1 MPLKVAAGT
10 SRPQG
15 RQQQRRSVAVVDAA
29 NPQSNFF
36 LPAPGAEKLASS
48 LEAGEFLLLTAHRQA
63 GKTTL
68 AQEIVVQ
75 LQERGCLTAVIYLTM
90 LPEKKSL
97 FVLHEI
103 LKILKIPDSR
113 DDPKWC
119 VHYPPARRRDLHH
132 LSFIPNRALQSFLQ
146 SPSSPQVV
154 LVFEES
160 DAVQL
165 ADTKDVVFFF
175 QTLREL
181 KQLPGKRRV
190 PIRVAV
196 IECLVNT

>member
-1 MPLKVAAGT
+1 LPLKVAAGT

-97 FVLHEI
+97 SVLHEI
-103 LKILKIPDSR
+103 LKILEIPDSR

-119 VHYPPARRRDLHH
+119 VYYPPARRRDFHTYPQSPTGLSSPFSSLHH
-132 LSFIPNRALQSFLQ
+132 HLKLSLFLKNAMQCSLQIQRTSYSSFRLC
-146 SPSSPQVV
+146 
-154 LVFEES
+154 E
-160 DAVQL
+160 
-165 ADTKDVVFFF
+165 
-175 QTLREL
+175 
-181 KQLPGKRRV
+181 
-190 PIRVAV
+190 
-196 IECLVNT
+196 N